1 MTELPPGR
9 EAGRRARVWGA
20 WLGWWY
26 ALPANLRG
34 ALWVLLGSAGFSMM
48 SVLAKTLGQ
57 NWSSFQ
63 IAFFR
68 CAIALGVML
77 PLIARAGPGIFATR
91 VLRFHLWRAAAGI
104 TAMMCGFYAV
114 TPLPLATATAITFAK
129 PLFMIFVAVLF
140 LRETVRWRRWLAT
153 AVGFLG
159 VVVMVRPGVA
169 AFDPAMLVA
178 LLQALMIALS
188 VAVVKKLPA
197 HEPNL
202 TVLAYFGV
210 VSTLVTGA
218 IVPFFWV
225 SPTVEELGLAIAMGA
240 VGLAAQASVIRG
252 FRVAEATAV
261 APFDY
266 SRLLFATFFGFVI
279 FAEIPDI
286 WTIAGA
292 GIIVASTVYIARREA
307 RLGRA
312 RPGTDTGSAPH

>member
-1 MTELPPGR
+1 MTDRPPGTKGG
-9 EAGRRARVWGA
+9 GRGPLVAA

-68 CAIALGVML
+68 CAIALVVLL
-77 PLIARAGPGIFATR
+77 PLIARAGPGIFVTR

-104 TAMMCGFYAV
+104 AAMMCGFYAV
-114 TPLPLATATAITFAK
+114 THLPLATATAITFAK
-129 PLFMIFVAVLF
+129 PLFMVLVAVL
-140 LRETVRWRRWLAT
+140 LLGETVRWRRWLAT
-153 AVGFLG
+153 GVGFLG

-178 LLQALMIALS
+178 LTQALMIALS
-188 VAVVKKLPA
+188 VAVVKKLPPA
-197 HEPNL
+197 EPNL

-210 VSTLVTGA
+210 ISTIVTGA
-218 IVPFFWV
+218 IVPFVWV
-225 SPTVEELGLAIAMGA
+225 APTLEELGLAVTMGA

-252 FRVAEATAV
+252 FRVAEASAV

-279 FAEIPDI
+279 FTEIPDV

-292 GIIVASTVYIARREA
+292 AIIVGSTVYIARREA
-307 RLGRA
+307 RIVRPRRRA
-312 RPGTDTGSAPH
+312 DPDPH